1 MASQKQTKPEHVNAP
16 PADPRSNTPTRIGKP
31 LESAL
36 ANKLKSASAKKPASE
51 PAQDALSVIADK
63 PIPPRDGAEP
73 CAYCKNLRYVIGA
86 NGEMTPCPKCGAP
99 RQWKVDA
106 LKAYSSLSGVAT
118 NQTLFNFKTAFK
130 GAKDDGLV
138 NCLQA
143 AEDFAEHPDQR
154 WLVMWGERGS
164 GKSHLC
170 AAVANHLI
178 GAGTPALFITA
189 PDLLAALK
197 EAMDLQT
204 NTEQESYSGRLK
216 MVKIAPVL
224 ILDDLGAESASAWS
238 DGVIFEVI
246 DYRYRQR
253 LPTMIATN
261 VSLDEFDPRVAS
273 RMQDAAFVTV
283 VENAAPDFRRRA
295 VGER

>member
-1 MASQKQTKPEHVNAP
+1 M
-16 PADPRSNTPTRIGKP
+16 
-31 LESAL
+31 
-36 ANKLKSASAKKPASE
+36 
-51 PAQDALSVIADK
+51 LSVIADK
-63 PIPPRDGAEP
+63 PIPPRDGGEP
-73 CAYCKNLRYVIGA
+73 CDYCKNLRYVIGA
-86 NGEMTPCPKCGAP
+86 NGEMTPCPRCGAP
-99 RQWKVDA
+99 KQWKVDA
-106 LKAYSSLSGVAT
+106 LKAYSSLSGAAMG
-118 NQTLFNFKTAFK
+118 QTLFNFKTAFK

-143 AEDFAEHPDQR
+143 AEDFAEHPDGR

-216 MVKIAPVL
+216 MMKNAPAL
-224 ILDDLGAESASAWS
+224 ILDDLGAESGSAWS

-246 DYRYRQR
+246 DFRYRNR

-261 VSLDEFDPRVAS
+261 VPLEEFDPRVAS

-283 VENAAPDFRRRA
+283 VENAAPDFRRRP